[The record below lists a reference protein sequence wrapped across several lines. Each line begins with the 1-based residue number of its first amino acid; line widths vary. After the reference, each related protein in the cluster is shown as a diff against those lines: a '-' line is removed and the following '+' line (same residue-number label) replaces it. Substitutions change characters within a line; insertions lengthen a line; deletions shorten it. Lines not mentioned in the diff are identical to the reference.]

1 MEIGS
6 FYNLYFNKNPFSIK
20 KHHGKQDLFFASGR
34 IAIKY
39 IVEKLGCKSCL
50 IPNYLCS
57 SVYQCFDNFDYYKI
71 QNNFE
76 INIKYLSDLINN
88 NNYDLILIINF
99 FGYIDKNITEIK
111 NICKKHD
118 ILILEDFT
126 HNLFSN
132 NLYGDI
138 CISSF
143 RKTLPT
149 PFGSIVKI
157 NSSRI
162 NIKQSTGINLY
173 YIYLNIVKILGSIL
187 KNISYFK
194 WIWRPMLI
202 YCENNVKNLNYN
214 GFDYINHFFYNY
226 YYDINILTLRKQNI
240 AYLKNSLSYTI
251 NKNFNNTYFC
261 FILNCRNQ
269 KYRDELL
276 RYLINKNIY
285 CPIYWPL
292 DFDKNNKCNN
302 YINKTVLMVP
312 IDQRYNKDNMKY
324 IIDCILFFNDSY
336 KSFCFHMDTLNS

>member
-1 MEIGS
+1 M
-6 FYNLYFNKNPFSIK
+6 
-20 KHHGKQDLFFASGR
+20 
-34 IAIKY
+34 
-39 IVEKLGCKSCL
+39 
-50 IPNYLCS
+50 
-57 SVYQCFDNFDYYKI
+57 
-71 QNNFE
+71 
-76 INIKYLSDLINN
+76 
-88 NNYDLILIINF
+88 
-99 FGYIDKNITEIK
+99 
-111 NICKKHD
+111 
-118 ILILEDFT
+118 
-126 HNLFSN
+126 
-132 NLYGDI
+132 
-138 CISSF
+138 
-143 RKTLPT
+143 
-149 PFGSIVKI
+149 
-157 NSSRI
+157 
-162 NIKQSTGINLY
+162 
-173 YIYLNIVKILGSIL
+173 NIVKILGSIL

-251 NKNFNNTYFC
+251 NKNFNNNTYFC